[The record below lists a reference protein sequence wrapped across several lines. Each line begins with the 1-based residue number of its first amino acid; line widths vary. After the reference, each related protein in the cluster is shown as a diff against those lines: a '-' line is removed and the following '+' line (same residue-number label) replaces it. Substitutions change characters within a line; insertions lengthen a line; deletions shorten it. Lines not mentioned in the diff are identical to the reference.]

1 MSIVQT
7 FKRYFKVEQDN
18 PPKFQQYS
26 TFAIFG
32 FMIICQYIKNFLY
45 TLVPRK
51 FFFLKI
57 ANNLEINSLTILREH
72 PIEDDLPPLPFKRT
86 STEGQLAGFKHE
98 VHSKWAPTLNSF
110 SSLYNV
116 GAYSRAKTCFHR
128 EIASCPTDVVKVR
141 TQDGSLDTVINICS
155 YNYLGFAATDFATEK
170 LMACAKTY
178 GIGSYINRSAKD
190 MQIFQDLE
198 TKMKNFMQ
206 VEDCI
211 VHTMGY
217 DTNAMSI
224 PCIATPK
231 SLIISDQ
238 FNHNSIVKGC
248 QYSGA
253 KTARFKHSDL
263 STLEKVLSQDLKKY
277 DRVIVI
283 CEGLYSMEGS
293 FVDLPAVVKLREK
306 YGFLLFVDEAHSVG
320 ALGQHGQG
328 VRDYFELPI
337 DCVDFYMGTFTKSF
351 ASTGGY
357 VAGKKYLIDEIRNKS
372 HYFNQAMGMSP
383 VFAQQIIQALDF
395 MEHDQGKKVNKLKAN
410 SIRMRS
416 GLKKLGFTVYGN
428 DDSPVIPLL
437 FYNPTK
443 MNYLSDELL
452 RRKIAAVVV
461 AFPAVPIVSARI
473 RFCMSASH
481 TDEEIDYILKHMDQ
495 IGDFLSIKFEPV
507 QK

>member
-1 MSIVQT
+1 MFHKILPRRV
-7 FKRYFKVEQDN
+7 YLLKVAR
-18 PPKFQQYS
+18 S
-26 TFAIFG
+26 
-32 FMIICQYIKNFLY
+32 
-45 TLVPRK
+45 
-51 FFFLKI
+51 
-57 ANNLEINSLTILREH
+57 LEISSNIILKQH

-357 VAGKKYLIDEIRNKS
+357 VAGKKYLIDEIRNKVPF
-372 HYFNQAMGMSP
+372 YNQSVAMSP
-383 VFAQQIIQALDF
+383 VFAQQILNVLSQDLQV
-395 MEHDQGKKVNKLKAN
+395 HTQRLKAN
-410 SIRMRS
+410 SIRMRT

-428 DDSPVIPLL
+428 DDSPVIPVL
-437 FYNPTK
+437 FYNPIK
-443 MNYLSDELL
+443 MKCISDKLL
-452 RRKIAAVVV
+452 ERKIVAVVV
-461 AFPAVPIVSARI
+461 GFPAVPMVSARI

-495 IGDFLSIKFEPV
+495 IGDFLSIKFEPI